1 MHRLCLIP
9 YYTSYWRSCI
19 SLFNQRFLRHT
30 IKRNAEKKT
39 YKGLT
44 YEYME
49 YYILTHGTKEEKQK
63 NFAEYNEMIL
73 ISKCHG
79 KPNPSLYADLA
90 FILSSHRYFCFLG
103 NHLHQRGSIVIVLDD
118 IRIVNGTIL
127 FRHIQRRMAE
137 QGLKRKSISS
147 AIHKIFPSEGVPE
160 QMNGSLLNTTPPVVF
175 GNRTAQTV
183 FRHHFTCIIG
193 KEIIVWL
200 TFADLDV
207 FTQNRNHHGAQRR
220 DLRSLVLGVL
230 EINHAILKVKVFVLN
245 QTDCPRSVSAVE
257 KIRRIA
263 ASLEPLATQ
272 MNAISRGFASFP
284 TKIQRLITSTNGL
297 SGANNGAAS
306 SYLNLY
312 AKLKMATAA
321 VHAIGAKIA
330 QFINKSNQYIENV
343 NLFNASM
350 GKYANEAQRYAE
362 KVGDVVGIDPG
373 EWMRNQGVFMT
384 LATGFGVVSDRA
396 YIMSK
401 NLTQLG

>member
-1 MHRLCLIP
+1 MKNTLKICHKDGVIVMDATFAKKSENTMSAEYAHLQQVRRDYPTYKVI
-9 YYTSYWRSCI
+9 
-19 SLFNQRFLRHT
+19 RHT

-90 FILSSHRYFCFLG
+90 FILSSHRYLCFLRD
-103 NHLHQRGSIVIVLDD
+103 HLHQRRSVVEVLDD

-160 QMNGSLLNTTPPVVF
+160 QVNGSLLNTTPSVVF
-175 GNRTAQTV
+175 GNRTAQPI

-257 KIRRIA
+257 KIVDDDPVPILRKCAGAQI
-263 ASLEPLATQ
+263 
-272 MNAISRGFASFP
+272 
-284 TKIQRLITSTNGL
+284 GL
-297 SGANNGAAS
+297 FE
-306 SYLNLY
+306 
-312 AKLKMATAA
+312 KE
-321 VHAIGAKIA
+321 H
-330 QFINKSNQYIENV
+330 QFIIRVGFFDNLLAAIKCDIGLRQPFAITPTQETFERSGITVDGSILHPGRPHSFNHLIE
-343 NLFNASM
+343 
-350 GKYANEAQRYAE
+350 R
-362 KVGDVVGIDPG
+362 
-373 EWMRNQGVFMT
+373 T
-384 LATGFGVVSDRA
+384 LE
-396 YIMSK
+396 
-401 NLTQLG
+401 